1 MAKRGLGRGLGA
13 IFGEET
19 VETAA
24 EKRNNRKTTASSN
37 TRKVSGST
45 DHGTENNSDVSRET
59 LKIKLS
65 LIEPNSEQPRK
76 NFDEDSLNELA
87 ASIKEHG
94 VIQPIIVKKNGQ
106 MYTIVVGERRWRAA
120 RIAGLKEIPAI
131 VKVLNEKE
139 TAELALIENIQRE
152 NLSSVEEA
160 KAFRTLLTEFEMTQE
175 ELAQRVS
182 KNRSTITNSLR
193 LLQLDDEILE
203 LIDNGD
209 LSAGHARAIL
219 SINGKR
225 LQYKA
230 AREII
235 NNGMSVRDAEKL
247 AKRMNIAA
255 RKETDNKN
263 GDGSE
268 DDNRIY
274 LEALEGELTESMKL
288 KVNIRQKGK
297 SRGKVEI
304 EYSSAD
310 ELEQI
315 IFRIRAGQKGE
326 ELI

>member
-37 TRKVSGST
+37 MRKVSGST
-45 DHGTENNSDVSRET
+45 DHRTENNSDVSRET